1 MQKNISKINQEK
13 ANQKR
18 IKRIQKQK
26 RSFYKKKQK
35 ELKKLQKAEIKKERQ
50 RLKKRIN
57 QKEIKKIR
65 AYKSMIK
72 AVSIF
77 IAIIILLILLILS
90 PVFSIKD
97 VQVTGNKNLTENT
110 ILSLANIEPDTNIF
124 KVTSKSLKEKI
135 KENAYVNNVT
145 IKKVY
150 PSTIII
156 KITEREVNY
165 LLEYSS
171 AYAYIDNQGYILEIS
186 KEKIDNKIKIS
197 GYVTSIESIIPGN
210 RLCQEDLQKLNVIS
224 QINNISNNIGIQNL
238 ITSINIEKNN
248 YSLYLESE
256 GKKVELGDNSN
267 LETKLLYVKEIVER
281 TKGEE
286 GVIHVNVNL
295 NEKRAYFTKN
305 T

>member
-35 ELKKLQKAEIKKERQ
+35 ELKKLQKAEIKKEKQ

-110 ILSLANIEPDTNIF
+110 IISLANIEPDTNIF

-135 KENAYVNNVT
+135 KENAYVNTVT

-224 QINNISNNIGIQNL
+224 QINNISKNIGIQNL